1 MCTFIGVECLAANAL
16 IELYGSGIHRIS
28 FKQLTEYGLSVV
40 ERYKLESGNDAVLIF
55 LPEDIVGLVINYSE
69 YFYIEDDMFL
79 CLKDDVDIQEL
90 KEQFRWT
97 MSYAML
103 KAVNQVSVMNHVEL

>member
-16 IELYGSGIHRIS
+16 IELYSNEINRIS
-28 FKQLTEYGLSVV
+28 FNQLAEYGLSVV
-40 ERYKLESGNDAVLIF
+40 EQYKVESGKDAILIF
-55 LPEDIVGLVINYSE
+55 QPEDIMGLVINYSE
-69 YFYIEDDMFL
+69 YFYIEDETYL
-79 CLKDDVDIQEL
+79 CLRDDVNMQEL

-103 KAVNQVSVMNHVEL
+103 KAVNQVSVMTHMA